1 MSDLMDFKSI
11 TEAVQPFLCD
21 SQGRKND
28 ITGIA
33 YDSRKVEPGYA
44 FVAIPGEQADGH
56 DFIND
61 AIARGAAV
69 ILAERE
75 LDLPADVGLV
85 RVRDSRRALAALSAA
100 YFGHPDEKMRLIGV
114 TGTNG
119 KTTTT
124 NLIKYLLECAGH
136 KSGLVGTLGA
146 KAGDEQLP
154 ELLSAS
160 TTPESLELF
169 ALFDEMAAKGCDHAV
184 IEASSHALQQGRT
197 SACHFAG
204 AVFTNLTQDHL
215 DYHKTMEAYAQAK
228 TVLFAMLDDMSYGV
242 VNLDDR
248 YAQDFIRACRCPLIT
263 FGEAERADLRL
274 LHYSTSMSGMDY
286 TVRFEGRNF
295 DVHIPLIG
303 RFNIY
308 NSLAAVGAALAEG
321 LDMDDIVAW
330 LAEAPQTPGRFEL
343 IDEGQDFAVAVDYA
357 HTPDGLEN
365 VLRTAR
371 SLKPRRLITVFGCGG
386 DRDNDKR
393 PQMGRIAGQFSDVA
407 VLTSDNPRSEDPL
420 AILDMI
426 EAGIKEVCH
435 NYLVEEQRDRAIS
448 LALNM
453 AQTGDIV
460 VIAGKG
466 HEDYQLVNGVKHHF
480 DDREQA
486 RQVLRARLSK

>member
-1 MSDLMDFKSI
+1 MSDLMDFRSI
-11 TEAVQPFLCD
+11 TQAVAPFLCG
-21 SQGRKND
+21 SRGREND

-44 FVAIPGEQADGH
+44 FVAIPGQQADGY
-56 DFIND
+56 DFIRD
-61 AIARGAAV
+61 AVARGAAV
-69 ILAERE
+69 ILSERE
-75 LDLPADVGLV
+75 TDLPSEVSLLQ
-85 RVRDSRRALAALSAA
+85 VRDSRRALAALSAA
-100 YFGHPDEKMRLIGV
+100 YFGHPDEKLRLIGV

-119 KTTTT
+119 KTTTA
-124 NLIKYLLECAGH
+124 NLIKYLVERAGH
-136 KSGLVGTLGA
+136 KSGLVGTLGG

-169 ALFDEMAAKGCDHAV
+169 SLLDEMVEQGCDHAV
-184 IEASSHALQQGRT
+184 IEASSHGLQQGRI
-197 SACHFAG
+197 SACRFAG

-215 DYHKTMEAYAQAK
+215 DYHKTMEDYARAK
-228 TVLFAMLDDMSYGV
+228 AELFAMLDDLAYGV
-242 VNLDDR
+242 VNLDDK
-248 YAQDFIRACRCPLIT
+248 YASYFIQSCRCPLYT
-263 FGEAERADLRL
+263 YGESDRADLRL
-274 LHYSTSMSGMDY
+274 LGFSTSMSGMDY
-286 TVRFEGRNF
+286 TVSYEGRNY

-308 NSLAAVGAALAEG
+308 NSLAAICAALAEG
-321 LDMDDIVAW
+321 LDMTDIVAW

>member
-1 MSDLMDFKSI
+1 MDFKSI
-11 TEAVQPFLCD
+11 TEAVQPFLCG
-21 SQGRKND
+21 SQGREND

-61 AIARGAAV
+61 AIARGATV

-75 LDLPADVGLV
+75 MDLPSDVGLV
-85 RVRDSRRALAALSAA
+85 QVRDSRRALAALSAA
-100 YFGHPDEKMRLIGV
+100 YYGHPDEKMRLIGV

-124 NLIKYLLECAGH
+124 NLIKYLLERSGH
-136 KSGLVGTLGA
+136 KCGLVGTLGG

-169 ALFDEMAAKGCDHAV
+169 ALFDKMAANGCDHVV

-228 TVLFAMLDDMSYGV
+228 TVLFAMLDDFAYGV
-242 VNLDDR
+242 VNLDDS
-248 YAQDFIRACRCPLIT
+248 YAPDFIQACRCPLLT

-286 TVRFEGRNF
+286 TVSYEGRNY
-295 DVHIPLIG
+295 DVRIPLIG
-303 RFNIY
+303 RFNIF
-308 NSLAAVGAALAEG
+308 NSMAAVCAALAEG
-321 LDMDDIVAW
+321 LDLGDIIAW

-343 IDEGQDFAVAVDYA
+343 IDEGQDFAVVVDYA

-365 VLRTAR
+365 LLRSAR
-371 SLKPRRLITVFGCGG
+371 ALKPRRLITVFGCGG
-386 DRDNDKR
+386 DRDNGKR

-407 VLTSDNPRSEDPL
+407 VLTSDNPRSEDPSL
-420 AILDMI
+420 ILDMI
-426 EAGIKEVCH
+426 EAGIKEVGN

-466 HEDYQLVNGVKHHF
+466 HEDYQLIDGVKHHF

-486 RQVLRARLSK
+486 RQVLRAKLRK